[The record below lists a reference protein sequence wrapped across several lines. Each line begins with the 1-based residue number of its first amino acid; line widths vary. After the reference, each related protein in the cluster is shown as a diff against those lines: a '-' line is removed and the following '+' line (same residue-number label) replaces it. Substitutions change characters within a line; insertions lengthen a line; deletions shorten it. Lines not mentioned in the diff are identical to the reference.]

1 LCITSTNNKSNF
13 INSNR
18 KGKKMKIKILQ
29 KLSITSAFLVLIGC
43 ASQAPTT
50 SQEEQVIVPPC
61 AFPDGTEPTP
71 APDWICNPNFPDF
84 DLVAVASYE
93 QSNMGYDYME
103 TMAISRARNKLAR
116 EISITAASSI
126 KEYRAKTGS
135 SSAGNEPTMS
145 AEEIAQKIVSNVELT
160 GSRVLNKAR
169 NYETGAIYVVVG
181 ISPDKLNRPVDQAL
195 GAEFG
200 SESAELQR
208 FKASQSFDKLKSDLA
223 GE

>member
-1 LCITSTNNKSNF
+1 LK
-13 INSNR
+13 NSNR
-18 KGKKMKIKILQ
+18 KGKKMKIKLLK

-50 SQEEQVIVPPC
+50 SQQDQFIVPPC

-84 DLVAVASYE
+84 DRVNVSSYQ

-116 EISITAASSI
+116 GISNTAASSI
-126 KEYRAKTGS
+126 EDYRATTGS
-135 SSAGNEPTMS
+135 LSAGNETTMS
-145 AEEIAQKIVSNVELT
+145 VGEIAQNILSKVELT

-169 NYETGAIYVVVG
+169 NYKTGAIYVAVG
-181 ISPDKLNRPVDQAL
+181 ISTDNLNSMVDQAL
-195 GAEFG
+195 VAEFG
-200 SESAELQR
+200 SDNAEFQR